1 MQIPGLSSSNYLT
14 STLNASSQN
23 LQKIL
28 QKMATGLA
36 INQASDDAAG
46 LAMSQDLESQ
56 ARGFKAAAD
65 NVSDAG
71 DAMNITQGVASQST
85 DILQQQRDLALQA
98 SNGTLT
104 DTQRQSIDTEYQQLT
119 QQLDQQAN
127 GAQYNTQGVA
137 NGTGLASGN
146 AQIQASPDAG
156 GAISAPQVNLTSKAL
171 GMAGTSVATAGQA
184 QNAIN
189 SIDNA
194 LNSLNSSQSTVGAF
208 ANKLGYENDNLNT
221 EATNTL
227 AAQSQISDEDMAQGA
242 TDLSTQMLLNQT
254 AIAAFGMFN
263 KISQNSIMGLTA
275 EQP

>member
-1 MQIPGLSSSNYLT
+1 
-14 STLNASSQN
+14 
-23 LQKIL
+23 
-28 QKMATGLA
+28 MATGLA